1 MDTDGHAADFDT
13 LLAQMQQK
21 HSERLALGVALVL
34 GSSQLLASDK
44 DVTVRSWLK
53 YLQDRNGPFPM
64 GADGR
69 LLSALTPEQ
78 VFSEFRNAALSA
90 FPDSPTDADILGNS
104 ATPDMVRYLLAALSE
119 TTINEDDGRVKNLAA
134 AFRACR
140 PGAGS
145 PAGVE
150 RYASKILEMGHR
162 ALKRAEE
169 AGQTREEALEAAVTA
184 GYEQYRVS
192 SGYDPDPKDSKQKK
206 RNTQAR
212 NQIRDLFI
220 KEWWG

>member
-1 MDTDGHAADFDT
+1 MARDGQNADFDT

-64 GADGR
+64 DSDGR

-78 VFSEFRNAALSA
+78 VFSKFRNAALSA
-90 FPDSPTDADILGNS
+90 FPGSPTDADILGNS

-119 TTINEDDGRVKNLAA
+119 TTIDKDDGRVKNLAA

-140 PGAGS
+140 PRAGS

-162 ALKRAEE
+162 ALKLAEE
-169 AGQTREEALEAAVTA
+169 AGQTREEALEAAVAA
-184 GYEQYRVS
+184 GFEQFRVS
-192 SGYDPDPKDSKQKK
+192 SGYDPDPKDPKQKK
-206 RNTQAR
+206 RDEQYR
-212 NQIRDLFI
+212 DQIRDLLI
-220 KEWWG
+220 REWWG